1 MTKLELNTDLS
12 YIDETMQQLRKIRQ
26 KHMTTLE
33 KLNINMIEEE
43 GKILLI
49 TYKWFWWDIF

>member
-33 KLNINMIEEE
+33 KLNINMIEAE